1 MRLPGATYFIRNN
14 PFRGGKGKQ
23 SGEEERWR
31 RALWLADL
39 HRHWQILINAL
50 GGARRNTMPCNH
62 FIMTNRNSNA
72 VPCEPSR
79 GKIELTV
86 NCSCLGN
93 GEEEK
98 KKGGQGEEDRQ
109 RVSRRRE
116 RREKVFWPTSVLA
129 GLLLSWGLR
138 RFIEELWFQQLL
150 ANDAN
155 SEIQYRHTRALHDL
169 AVQKTHYTLVNW
181 DVDALKCP
189 RERTIK
195 NNHTHLRTHVQTHS
209 DYKYRCL

>member
-14 PFRGGKGKQ
+14 QFRGGKGKQ

-98 KKGGQGEEDRQ
+98 GGHGGGGEDRQ

-116 RREKVFWPTSVLA
+116 RREENLA
-129 GLLLSWGLR
+129 CFSFGRVSGLLGLSWFHRG
-138 RFIEELWFQQLL
+138 
-150 ANDAN
+150 
-155 SEIQYRHTRALHDL
+155 ALVS
-169 AVQKTHYTLVNW
+169 A
-181 DVDALKCP
+181 A
-189 RERTIK
+189 
-195 NNHTHLRTHVQTHS
+195 S
-209 DYKYRCL
+209 S

>member
-14 PFRGGKGKQ
+14 QFRGGKGKR
-23 SGEEERWR
+23 GVEEERWR

-39 HRHWQILINAL
+39 HWHWQILINAL

-98 KKGGQGEEDRQ
+98 KGDWGGGEEDRQ

-116 RREKVFWPTSVLA
+116 RREEDLACFGSGSVS
-129 GLLLSWGLR
+129 GLVGLR
-138 RFIEELWFQQLL
+138 RFHRAALVSAAPRLDAKL
-150 ANDAN
+150 ADP
-155 SEIQYRHTRALHDL
+155 
-169 AVQKTHYTLVNW
+169 TL
-181 DVDALKCP
+181 
-189 RERTIK
+189 
-195 NNHTHLRTHVQTHS
+195 THS
-209 DYKYRCL
+209 SRAWLSSAENTLHTG

>member
-14 PFRGGKGKQ
+14 QFQGGKGKW

-72 VPCEPSR
+72 VPCELSR

-93 GEEEK
+93 GEEENGERGGK
-98 KKGGQGEEDRQ
+98 KMEKRAREWVEGGKEEKKDLACFSFGC
-109 RVSRRRE
+109 VSC
-116 RREKVFWPTSVLA
+116 
-129 GLLLSWGLR
+129 LSRPR
-138 RFIEELWFQQLL
+138 RFH
-150 ANDAN
+150 
-155 SEIQYRHTRALHDL
+155 RG
-169 AVQKTHYTLVNW
+169 VLVS
-181 DVDALKCP
+181 AAA
-189 RERTIK
+189 R
-195 NNHTHLRTHVQTHS
+195 
-209 DYKYRCL
+209 

>member
-14 PFRGGKGKQ
+14 QFRGGKGKR

-72 VPCEPSR
+72 VPCEPSW

-93 GEEEK
+93 GEE
-98 KKGGQGEEDRQ
+98 KKGGWRGEDRQ

-116 RREKVFWPTSVLA
+116 RREEGLA
-129 GLLLSWGLR
+129 CCTFGRVSDLSGLG
-138 RFIEELWFQQLL
+138 WFH
-150 ANDAN
+150 
-155 SEIQYRHTRALHDL
+155 SGALVS
-169 AVQKTHYTLVNW
+169 A
-181 DVDALKCP
+181 AA
-189 RERTIK
+189 
-195 NNHTHLRTHVQTHS
+195 S
-209 DYKYRCL
+209 